1 MKSGGSRP
9 TRSILPTLEPPR
21 ARDACPRCAV
31 PVSDHTAPRADR
43 PVRPAP
49 HLDPPAHACH
59 RALSDLSP
67 ALPAG
72 PQPPRPG
79 RGGPPLHAVRGAGGR
94 ASAKVLL
101 SSSHL
106 PPPNASSTVPR
117 HFPPLPAAHPA
128 PPRA

>member
-72 PQPPRPG
+72 PHPLRPDP
-79 RGGPPLHAVRGAGGR
+79 GGTALPAAWGAGGR
-94 ASAKVLL
+94 AAA
-101 SSSHL
+101 
-106 PPPNASSTVPR
+106 PASPAASPLRAATRAGTVP
-117 HFPPLPAAHPA
+117 
-128 PPRA
+128 

>member
-31 PVSDHTAPRADR
+31 PVSDHTASEADR
-43 PVRPAP
+43 PVRAAP

-59 RALSDLSP
+59 RALSALSP

-72 PQPPRPG
+72 PQPLRPD
-79 RGGPPLHAVRGAGGR
+79 RGGPALHPALHAVWGASGHAG
-94 ASAKVLL
+94 AKVSL
-101 SSSHL
+101 SASYL
-106 PPPNASSTVPR
+106 RAPNVSGTVP
-117 HFPPLPAAHPA
+117 
-128 PPRA
+128 

>member
-67 ALPAG
+67 ALPAV
-72 PQPPRPG
+72 P
-79 RGGPPLHAVRGAGGR
+79 PPLQPIQGVTILSAGYVSIEVAR
-94 ASAKVLL
+94 SEALL
-101 SSSHL
+101 
-106 PPPNASSTVPR
+106 
-117 HFPPLPAAHPA
+117 F
-128 PPRA
+128 